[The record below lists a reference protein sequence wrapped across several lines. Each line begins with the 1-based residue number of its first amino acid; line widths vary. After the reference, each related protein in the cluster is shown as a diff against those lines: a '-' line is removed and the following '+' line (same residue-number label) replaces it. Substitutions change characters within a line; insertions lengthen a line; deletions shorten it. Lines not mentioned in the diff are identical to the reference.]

1 MSVIELPARAWISR
15 SVAAMSSATRRMSLS
30 TGVWTMSADL
40 GASAIAMPTLVYC
53 LAVAARDIRNGPQ
66 GRSRRGPRREPAE
79 RQEVRQTVRAI
90 LKTNDPIL
98 LNFAEALLTDAG
110 IESVVFD
117 SHMSIMDGSMGFMP
131 RRLMVADED
140 FAQAS
145 RVLKEALPDQAQQ

>member
-1 MSVIELPARAWISR
+1 L
-15 SVAAMSSATRRMSLS
+15 
-30 TGVWTMSADL
+30 
-40 GASAIAMPTLVYC
+40 
-53 LAVAARDIRNGPQ
+53 
-66 GRSRRGPRREPAE
+66 
-79 RQEVRQTVRAI
+79 RAI

-140 FAQAS
+140 FARAAL
-145 RVLKEALPDQAQQ
+145 VLKEALPDQAQL